1 MSGRFNIIKQFL
13 KSSTKPKTI
22 SSVKPNVGNLK
33 KNKETIDKLVKTTDK
48 YVLAADKKGFK
59 DLARDLRKT
68 GSKSLQK
75 PEKILRTDKASG
87 ETKIRNDASK
97 KAFKIMKGEEFNKGG
112 RVGRKFG
119 SPKSGEKVPS
129 KLKGFAKL
137 PEKVQEKINK
147 KLAKKV

>member
-1 MSGRFNIIKQFL
+1 MSGRFNIIKTFL
-13 KSSTKPKTI
+13 KGSKKPQTI
-22 SSVKPNVGNLK
+22 SSVNPNVGHLK
-33 KNKETIDKLVKTTDK
+33 KNKETMDRLIKTTDK

-75 PEKILRTDKASG
+75 PEKILRTDKA
-87 ETKIRNDASK
+87 T
-97 KAFKIMKGEEFNKGG
+97 GG

>member
-1 MSGRFNIIKQFL
+1 MSGRFNIIKQFF
-13 KSSTKPKTI
+13 KSSKNPTTI

-33 KNKETIDKLVKTTDK
+33 KNQETIDKLVKTTDK

-59 DLARDLRKT
+59 DLARDLRTT

-75 PEKILRTDKASG
+75 TEKILRTNKA
-87 ETKIRNDASK
+87 T
-97 KAFKIMKGEEFNKGG
+97 GG

-129 KLKGFAKL
+129 KLKGFSNL

>member
-13 KSSTKPKTI
+13 KSSKQPKTI

-33 KNKETIDKLVKTTDK
+33 KNKETMDKLIKTTDK

-75 PEKILRTDKASG
+75 PEKILRTDKA
-87 ETKIRNDASK
+87 T
-97 KAFKIMKGEEFNKGG
+97 GG